1 MNVII
6 TVSKNGNILNTVELA
21 SFVVKGQ
28 SSTFYIGRSAD
39 CHVIL
44 DDQKISRQQ
53 CQINFDGKLWKIK
66 NLSDYVDVT
75 VNNSQIYSEVLLSSG
90 DLLKIDD
97 YTMVFEFNSE
107 YGDTV
112 LDDSSTNVVEDSQD
126 QTAVVN
132 ENTETMH
139 ENFDEI
145 DNGTQ
150 TVMEENTETETEAVE
165 VETEDEPDTIDD
177 FDQSFDESEL
187 TENGFEAQ
195 EEGGLVDAEMLDEY
209 DDNYEDDY
217 AVDSYDDDEGTKVL
231 SGFAKFSLELFG
243 EFAPYDTFNLE
254 DSEVFIGRDAQ
265 KCKIVLAD
273 PEVSSV
279 HAVLRKNNITCTL
292 EDLQSGNGTILNGKR
307 INKKDITNGDEFII
321 GGTTFT
327 VRIGSEFIDSQK
339 GMLMPVEENQIM
351 EVEEIVEV
359 MDGDDEDFE
368 GDGSLESSTMSKGGS
383 LFSKES
389 LKDPE
394 KRKKLIIYAAVL
406 VALWVF
412 LDDGE
417 SASDSASKKKST
429 TKVEK
434 VKEAVKAGEAKL
446 TPEQAAQAES
456 LYQLGQAFLIE
467 GKYPEAISEFEKLF
481 VIKKDYKE
489 AIQLNQLAKEKLAQ
503 LEKAELER
511 RAEEERALRK
521 KKVKELLEKAEIA
534 VKERSVTSAENL
546 FVKIREI
553 DPDNYDVTNL
563 EIDLNAWKKEKAEKE
578 LAETQKIAERK
589 RMVDSLAPGKAL
601 FLKEEWYR
609 AIGELEKF
617 LAIKS
622 MDEDLIKDGTD
633 MLKQAKAKL
642 GEVVEPLLGKARSLK
657 EGEDLKGAYNVYNEI
672 LKYDPT
678 SVEALNEMDDIKFTL
693 TSRAQ
698 KIYREAIIAES
709 LGLFEKAKEKFQEIQ
724 QITPEDNEYYIKS
737 TDRLRNL

>member
-1 MNVII
+1 M
-6 TVSKNGNILNTVELA
+6 
-21 SFVVKGQ
+21 
-28 SSTFYIGRSAD
+28 
-39 CHVIL
+39 
-44 DDQKISRQQ
+44 
-53 CQINFDGKLWKIK
+53 
-66 NLSDYVDVT
+66 SDYVDVT
-75 VNNSQIYSEVLLSSG
+75 VNNAQIYSENILNNG
-90 DLLKIDD
+90 DLLKVDEFSLTFEFESAHNIQETPEVIDEVDDSTENTAVIEDRTETIQEDFSAEDDGTLTVAEEPVD
-97 YTMVFEFNSE
+97 YTEALD
-107 YGDTV
+107 DTV
-112 LDDSSTNVVEDSQD
+112 EEEAP
-126 QTAVVN
+126 QTL
-132 ENTETMH
+132 
-139 ENFDEI
+139 
-145 DNGTQ
+145 
-150 TVMEENTETETEAVE
+150 
-165 VETEDEPDTIDD
+165 DD

-187 TENGFEAQ
+187 TENNFETPSD
-195 EEGGLVDAEMLDEY
+195 ETMGEDEMLDDYADSY
-209 DDNYEDDY
+209 DDEY

-243 EFAPYDTFNLE
+243 EFAPYDTFNIE
-254 DSEVFIGRDAQ
+254 DSEVFIGRDPK

-339 GMLMPVEENQIM
+339 GMLMPVEENQVV

-359 MDGDDEDFE
+359 MDGDDADFDGGE
-368 GDGSLESSTMSKGGS
+368 GIDSSSLGGNSS
-383 LFSKES
+383 LFSKEA
-389 LKDPE
+389 LKDPQ
-394 KRKKLIIYAAVL
+394 KRKKLLIYAVVL
-406 VALWVF
+406 VALWIF

-417 SASDSASKKKST
+417 QPATETAKKANAK
-429 TKVEK
+429 KNEK
-434 VKEAVKAGEAKL
+434 VVEAQKPTESKL

-456 LYQLGQAFLIE
+456 LYQLGQAFLVE
-467 GKYPEAISEFEKLF
+467 GKYPEAIAEFEKLF
-481 VIKKDYKE
+481 LIKKDYKE

-511 RAEEERALRK
+511 RAEEERAIRK
-521 KKVKELLEKAEIA
+521 KKVQELLEKAEVA
-534 VKERSVTSAENL
+534 VKERNVSSAENL

-578 LAETQKIAERK
+578 LAEAQKIAERK

-601 FLKEEWYR
+601 YLKEEWYR

-617 LAIKS
+617 LTIKS
-622 MDEDLIKDGTD
+622 MDEDLIKEGTD
-633 MLKQAKAKL
+633 MLKESKAKL